1 MFYLCGIKRENMA
14 TLEKTI
20 GEIVA
25 DDFRSAAVFKKYGID
40 FCCKG
45 NRSIEDACEP
55 KKINPED
62 VYRDL
67 EKINEVNSGTPDYR
81 TWPLDLLADYVEKVH
96 HRYVEEKTPALQ
108 QFLNKIAKVH
118 GGRHPELHQVYELF
132 EESAKDLAAH
142 LKKEEL
148 ILFPFIR
155 KMVAAERDGKPLDTA
170 SFGSV
175 ENPVEMMK
183 DEHQAEG
190 ERFEKIAELTGGYT
204 IPADGCSTYQVSFKM
219 LQEFENDLHKHI
231 HIENNILFPAAIALE
246 KKLRGIS

>member
-1 MFYLCGIKRENMA
+1 MA
-14 TLEKTI
+14 TVEKTI

-45 NRSIEDACEP
+45 NRSIEDACEA

-62 VYRDL
+62 IYRDL
-67 EKINEVNSGTPDYR
+67 ENVASTTGQNTDFTS
-81 TWPLDLLADYVEKVH
+81 WPLDLLADYVEKVH
-96 HRYVEEKTPALQ
+96 HRYIGEKTPALL

-118 GGRHPELHQVYELF
+118 GGRHPELFEVYELF

-155 KMVAAERDGKPLDTA
+155 KMVNAEREGSALEAPH
-170 SFGSV
+170 FGTV

-183 DEHQAEG
+183 DEHSAEG
-190 ERFEKIAELTGGYT
+190 ERFEKIAKLTNGYT
-204 IPADGCSTYQVSFKM
+204 TPEDACSTYNVAFRM
-219 LQEFENDLHKHI
+219 LEEFENDLHKHI
-231 HIENNILFPAAIALE
+231 HLENNILFPKAIELE
-246 KKLRGIS
+246 KKLRN